1 MQDEILKR
9 IRNEGSDFMEPVV
22 LRQLELIKLG
32 TPVDHANVVA
42 LSEVLEKDPS
52 LGEKL
57 KNI

>member
-1 MQDEILKR
+1 
-9 IRNEGSDFMEPVV
+9 MEPVV